1 MATGFLPRKFSGA
14 IPNKT
19 NKVPAPRPG
28 VPVPKMV
35 SAVAKIVTARVTG
48 TPLPK
53 LQNTPGAPTL
63 NLRRPPSSTRPIA
76 PGAMPR
82 KTFVS
87 PKAAVPM
94 RPRAI
99 GANAVNPTVF
109 DRLTRGR
116 ILQRGTR

>member
-1 MATGFLPRKFSGA
+1 MPTKSL
-14 IPNKT
+14 
-19 NKVPAPRPG
+19 KVPAPKPG
-28 VPVPKMV
+28 VPVPKLV
-35 SAVAKIVTARVTG
+35 SSAAKILTARATG
-48 TPLPK
+48 TRLQSIPNVARVPALSAPRAAPK
-53 LQNTPGAPTL
+53 IA
-63 NLRRPPSSTRPIA
+63 RAIA

-87 PKAAVPM
+87 PKVAVPM
-94 RPRAI
+94 RPRAP